1 MMTAGQASRAGRCFV
16 GAASSSSSSSSSA
29 GAIDGRAGVVGA
41 TAENAVCRPPPLCA
55 GATRGSAMSG
65 SPPALAPLGA
75 SRSFSKS

>member
-1 MMTAGQASRAGRCFV
+1 
-16 GAASSSSSSSSSA
+16 
-29 GAIDGRAGVVGA
+29 
-41 TAENAVCRPPPLCA
+41 LCA